1 MVSILKGVLI
11 ECDPAMKQFFLYL
24 DESSALKFIIQDIDD
39 TQVFVISELVNILQE
54 QVGELMDQ
62 SAFSLTQK

>member
-1 MVSILKGVLI
+1 
-11 ECDPAMKQFFLYL
+11 MKQFFLYL

-62 SAFSLTQK
+62 NAFSLTQKWK

>member
-1 MVSILKGVLI
+1 
-11 ECDPAMKQFFLYL
+11 MKQFFLYL
-24 DESSALKFIIQDIDD
+24 DESSALNFIIQDIDD

-62 SAFSLTQK
+62 NAFSLTQKWEY

>member
-1 MVSILKGVLI
+1 
-11 ECDPAMKQFFLYL
+11 MKQFFLYL

-62 SAFSLTQK
+62 NAFSLTQKWEY